1 MQREQ
6 AAWEGHTANL
16 QAQLADKQEEL
27 QQKKEELQQNKEELR
42 LAAAAAATAD
52 EGALS
57 AALGLQLEQQRAHFE
72 AALLKSKAEL
82 EAALRISNAEVKRL
96 EDELLVERKAA
107 AESGLLGGLLG
118 GLHGR
123 IEPLQQQV
131 PLYCLE

>member
-16 QAQLADKQEEL
+16 QAQLADK
-27 QQKKEELQQNKEELR
+27 KEELHQKKEELR

-52 EGALS
+52 EGARGLY

-82 EAALRISNAEVKRL
+82 EAALRSSNAEVKRL
-96 EDELLVERKAA
+96 EDELIVEREAA
-107 AESGLLGGLLG
+107 AESGRLGGLSG
-118 GLHGR
+118 GGFALHGR
-123 IEPLQQQV
+123 MQPLQQQV
-131 PLYCLE
+131 PLYC